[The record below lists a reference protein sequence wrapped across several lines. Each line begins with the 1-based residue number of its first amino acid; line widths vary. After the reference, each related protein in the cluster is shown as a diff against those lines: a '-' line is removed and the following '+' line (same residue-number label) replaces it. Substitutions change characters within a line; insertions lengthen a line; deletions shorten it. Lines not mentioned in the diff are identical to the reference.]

1 MNEHLYPVNAAVAL
15 AALLFS
21 NALSSVIG
29 PYAVILAASMVG
41 AAWSLGSRE
50 RGSNTAAV
58 RYFVLM
64 GATAMLVTVQIA
76 NGIALWLGLD
86 GTTWLLTP
94 VALMIGAIGGRWP
107 VVMKWIIERIG
118 RLIER
123 RVGGDGGKS

>member
-1 MNEHLYPVNAAVAL
+1 
-15 AALLFS
+15 
-21 NALSSVIG
+21 
-29 PYAVILAASMVG
+29 
-41 AAWSLGSRE
+41 
-50 RGSNTAAV
+50 
-58 RYFVLM
+58 
-64 GATAMLVTVQIA
+64 MLVTVQIA